1 MQALYQ
7 HNHDNYMLMIA
18 CSGMA
23 FGIGLRAAIMAR
35 GRRPRVIM
43 GAQRSQFIN
52 WLLDFTLIPRFNQ
65 ASMGFTRPLDFTR
78 PL

>member
-1 MQALYQ
+1 MQVLYQ

-35 GRRPRVIM
+35 GRRSLWVPE
-43 GAQRSQFIN
+43 GAN
-52 WLLDFTLIPRFNQ
+52 LLIG
-65 ASMGFTRPLDFTR
+65 S
-78 PL
+78 